1 MDIGPV
7 AVLILMLVGVG
18 VLELVGIFTL
28 PMFFEIRNFKR
39 FAIGLL
45 AFLCVTATAV
55 LHFAF
60 AMSLGL
66 AAIFSLIVFVIGFV
80 AVKILF

>member
-1 MDIGPV
+1 MDSGLV
-7 AVLILMLVGVG
+7 VTLILVLGVG

-45 AFLCVTATAV
+45 AVLCIAATAILYFV
-55 LHFAF
+55 
-60 AMSLGL
+60 
-66 AAIFSLIVFVIGFV
+66 FSILTIIALIVFAIGTVVI
-80 AVKILF
+80 KILF

>member
-1 MDIGPV
+1 
-7 AVLILMLVGVG
+7 MLVGVG

-45 AFLCVTATAV
+45 AFLCIAAAAV
-55 LHFAF
+55 LCFVL
-60 AMSLGL
+60 MVSPML
-66 AAIFSLIVFVIGFV
+66 AVIFSLIVFVIGFV